1 MKKIA
6 VQIVQNGSWSF
17 SVKPFELVGWSR
29 KFKNLRDLTKYWKNI
44 LLKGIKWL
52 LALTNVFMITLENI
66 SWKDNYWS
74 RCCWCPTQTLFSRPV
89 HQVPAMGVLAAMG
102 SELPPS
108 LGNGLQPKG
117 VTSLGTIWEAVPLGT
132 GLSQQQTD
140 AYKSLASLSPWAIN
154 GLELPGRWGASWASA
169 APTSSSCFFLLL

>member
-1 MKKIA
+1 MNKQKGCIQNMKKIA

-117 VTSLGTIWEAVPLGT
+117 VTSLGTIWEAV
-132 GLSQQQTD
+132 LS
-140 AYKSLASLSPWAIN
+140 L
-154 GLELPGRWGASWASA
+154 WGQASA
-169 APTSSSCFFLLL
+169 NNRLMHIKAWLPCLPEPLMV